1 MAIQL
6 AVSMEGE
13 SYSDKGKTDQDAV
26 SVPAFSIA
34 PTAKEAVERGGDHR

>member
-13 SYSDKGKTDQDAV
+13 SYSDKGKTDPVQ
-26 SVPAFSIA
+26 SPCPEFSIA
-34 PTAKEAVERGGDHR
+34 PRAKEAFERGGDQR